1 MTGLIG
7 HLAVVV
13 ALILAGAG
21 AVIAFAAASPARE
34 AWIGLARRLAVALCV
49 VVLAAVAAMEVAL
62 MSHDFSVAYVAQ
74 IGSRETPLFY
84 TVISLWSALQGSLL
98 LWAVILAAYT
108 ALLARWFARQPARAA
123 QTAAPQ
129 TLGTLFVVNAFFL
142 LLLAGP
148 ANPFGLVIPE
158 PADGPGPNPLL
169 QNHPFMGVHPP
180 LLYAGYVGMAVPFS
194 FAIGAL
200 LRGRIGAGWA
210 RAVRHWILVPWGLL
224 TVGIVAGA
232 WWSYDVLGWGGYWAW
247 DPVENASFMPW
258 LTATALLHSVMV
270 SERRGMLYTWTLLLA
285 VATFLLT
292 LLGTFIT
299 RSGVLVSV
307 HAFSESTIGA
317 LLLVFFGLVLLVSIG
332 LLVVR
337 GERLRG
343 DAHLDRVVAR
353 ESVFL
358 LNNLILSA
366 FAFIVLLGTMYPL
379 IVEAVRG
386 ATVSVGAPYFN
397 QMAAPLALALVFLM
411 GVGPALPWRAGS
423 VTLLARRLRW
433 PAAAALAVGVALA
446 LSGVREPYAW
456 LTFVFAT
463 FALGGLVA
471 EVIAPAL
478 VRRRTHDESLIRAL
492 AQVAGGNRRRFGGYV
507 AHAGVLLIA
516 AGVAG
521 STSFRREGE
530 WTMQTGTVQ
539 RFGDYGLRVDTVSA
553 VKESNR
559 DGIIATVTVFRGNTV
574 AGRLYPRLNYYHNAS
589 EAIAKPAIQVRAD
602 EDLYLVLLAY
612 TTDGQQTTMRA
623 IVSPLVSWIWIGGI
637 VMGLGVLFGLS
648 GRPGAVP
655 EPAAATR
662 REPARR
668 RPAGEPIETVG

>member
-1 MTGLIG
+1 V
-7 HLAVVV
+7 AVVV
-13 ALILAGAG
+13 ALCLAAGGA
-21 AVIAFAAASPARE
+21 IAAFTGR
-34 AWIGLARRLAVALCV
+34 IRLARSLAPLVFTAILG
-49 VVLAAVAAMEVAL
+49 AAWAMEIAL
-62 MSHDFSVAYVAQ
+62 ITHDFSVAYVAQ
-74 IGSRETPLFY
+74 IGSLETPLFY
-84 TVISLWSALQGSLL
+84 TIISLWSALQGSLI

-108 ALLARWFARQPARAA
+108 ALLARWFARQPARAE
-123 QTAAPQ
+123 QTAAPY

-148 ANPFGLVIPE
+148 ANPFGLVYPT
-158 PADGPGPNPLL
+158 PTDGPGPNPLL

-200 LRGRIGAGWA
+200 LRGHLGAGWA
-210 RAVRHWILVPWGLL
+210 RAIRSWVLVPWGLL
-224 TVGIVAGA
+224 TVGIIAGA

-258 LTATALLHSVMV
+258 LTATAFLHSVMV
-270 SERRGMLYTWTLLLA
+270 SERRGMLQTWTLLLA

-307 HAFSESTIGA
+307 HAFSQSAIGA
-317 LLLVFFGLVLLVSIG
+317 FLLVFFGLVLVVSIG

-343 DAHLDRVVAR
+343 AGRLDRVVAR

-358 LNNLILSA
+358 LNNLVLSA

-379 IVEAVRG
+379 VIEAARG
-386 ATVSVGAPYFN
+386 AKVSVGAPYFD

-423 VTLLARRLRW
+423 TALLARALRW
-433 PAAAALAVGVALA
+433 PVAAAIAVGAALAFR
-446 LSGVREPYAW
+446 GVREPYTW

-463 FALGGLVA
+463 AAFGVLIA
-471 EVIAPAL
+471 EVVTPAL
-478 VRRRTHDESLIRAL
+478 ARRRTHGVSLPRAL
-492 AQVAGGNRRRFGGYV
+492 RDVALGNRRRYGGYL
-507 AHAGVLLIA
+507 AHAGVLLVA
-516 AGVAG
+516 VGVAG
-521 STSFRREGE
+521 STTFRHDGE
-530 WTMQTGTVQ
+530 WTMQTGALQ
-539 RFGDYGLRVDTVSA
+539 RFGDYRLRVDSVWA

-559 DGIIATVTVFRGNTV
+559 DGVIAAMTIFHGTSAVGYR
-574 AGRLYPRLNYYHNAS
+574 AYPRLNYYHNAN
-589 EAIAKPAIQVRAD
+589 EAIAKPAIETRVD

-612 TTDGQQTTMRA
+612 TTDGRSTTLRA
-623 IVSPLVSWIWIGGI
+623 IVSPLVSWIWAGGI
-637 VMGLGVLFGLS
+637 LMGLGVVFGLS
-648 GRPGAVP
+648 
-655 EPAAATR
+655 
-662 REPARR
+662 
-668 RPAGEPIETVG
+668 

>member
-1 MTGLIG
+1 VTGLVG
-7 HLAVVV
+7 HLATIC
-13 ALILAGAG
+13 ALILAISGA
-21 AVIAFAAASPARE
+21 AVAFAAASPGRLA
-34 AWIGLARRLAVALCV
+34 LARRLSAALFAM
-49 VVLAAVAAMEVAL
+49 VLVCALAMEVAL
-62 MSHDFSVAYVAQ
+62 VSHDFSVAYVAQ

-84 TVISLWSALQGSLL
+84 TVISLWSALQGSLI
-98 LWAVILAAYT
+98 LWALILSGYT
-108 ALLARWFARQPARAA
+108 AAVARWLARQPARAE
-123 QTAAPQ
+123 QMAAPQ

-142 LLLAGP
+142 CLLAGP
-148 ANPFGLVIPE
+148 ANPFGLVLPE
-158 PADGPGPNPLL
+158 PFDGPGPNPLL

-210 RAVRHWILVPWGLL
+210 RAVRHWILIPWGLL

-307 HAFSESTIGA
+307 HAFSESAIGA
-317 LLLVFFGLVLLVSIG
+317 WLLVFFAFVLLASLALLVS
-332 LLVVR
+332 R

-343 DAHLDRVVAR
+343 EGRLDRIVAR

-358 LNNLILSA
+358 LNNLILTA

-379 IVEAVRG
+379 IVEATRG
-386 ATVSVGAPYFN
+386 AKVSVGAPYFD
-397 QMAAPLALALVFLM
+397 QMATPLALALVFLM

-423 VTLLARRLRW
+423 LTLLARQLRW
-433 PAAAALAVGVALA
+433 PLAASVATGAGLA
-446 LSGVREPYAW
+446 LMGVREPYAW
-456 LTFVFAT
+456 LTFVLAAFAM
-463 FALGGLVA
+463 AVLVQEA
-471 EVIAPAL
+471 VTPAL
-478 VRRRTHDESLIRAL
+478 ARCRAHGESLPRAL
-492 AQVAGGNRRRFGGYV
+492 AEVTRSNRRRYGGYL

-516 AGVAG
+516 IGIAG
-521 STSFRREGE
+521 STTFRRDGE
-530 WTMQTGTVQ
+530 WTMRTGVIQ
-539 RFGDYGLRVDTVSA
+539 QFGDYGLRVDTVWA
-553 VKESNR
+553 VKEPNR
-559 DGIIATVTVFRGNTV
+559 DGVIAAVTVFRGNRITDH
-574 AGRLYPRLNYYHNAS
+574 LYPRLNFYHNAS
-589 EAIAKPAIQVRAD
+589 EAIAKPAIQVRPGA
-602 EDLYLVLLAY
+602 DLYLVLLAY
-612 TTDGQQTTMRA
+612 TTDGHQTTMRA
-623 IVSPLVSWIWIGGI
+623 IVSPLVSWIWAGGI

-648 GRPGAVP
+648 GRTRPVP
-655 EPAAATR
+655 EPVPAGRPVPAA
-662 REPARR
+662 R
-668 RPAGEPIETVG
+668 RPALEPVG